1 MDTTGSLSFRR
12 SRVDEILCLLFFVP
26 FGILTVVG
34 SPLAI
39 IEMIRRGDH
48 PMAIV
53 AMTVFGLLPLMA
65 FGLIMLWLNLGVDR
79 HVTVSRH
86 EIRVHRWLGGG
97 RIVDISSLVHLV
109 QYDKPA
115 QLVFLPPAGPPLLAL
130 DTGNLRGVWLPRSAS
145 TSEYP
150 STISPRRTQPSCVP
164 SIRKTRRSRRKST
177 NSTASG
183 KAAIGSGE
191 SDC

>member
-130 DTGNLRGVWLPRSAS
+130 DTGNLPRGLA
-145 TSEYP
+145 
-150 STISPRRTQPSCVP
+150 
-164 SIRKTRRSRRKST
+164 
-177 NSTASG
+177 
-183 KAAIGSGE
+183 AAIGKHVGVSIDHFAEKDPTELRAKYPKNAKE
-191 SDC
+191 SAQVYELDGKRQGCDWEW